1 MLQLRHPPQCWP
13 RLERGLPPG
22 PPPRIYRNRRGYTL
36 IEVMVGLA
44 ILGIL
49 LAVGIPSMKN
59 WIVANKARAASE
71 FYLDGLSMAR
81 RQAVLH
87 NARSRFVLAPG
98 TNGQFDWRVDL
109 CFPVSGSPCTD
120 DEGNWSTTAAVSSG
134 DPEGTAGFRSVFRSA
149 ASLPPSD
156 LLIPVLAPAGASAVY
171 FTEVG
176 WVDTTIGDRLA
187 LLRLDPAPA
196 LANDL
201 RTAAVAVTLAG
212 MAAKCDPAVA
222 APDSRACPP

>member
-1 MLQLRHPPQCWP
+1 MLQLSVQPRFQPRVPPT
-13 RLERGLPPG
+13 RD
-22 PPPRIYRNRRGYTL
+22 GYTL
-36 IEVMVGLA
+36 VEVMVGVA

-49 LAVGIPSMKN
+49 LAVGIPNMTN

-81 RQAVLH
+81 RQAVAH
-87 NARSRFVLAPG
+87 NARSRFVLTPG
-98 TNGQFDWRVDL
+98 ANGQFDWQVDL
-109 CFPVSGSPCTD
+109 CFPVPGTPCMD
-120 DEGNWSTTAAVSSG
+120 DEGNWTTTAAAASG

-149 ASLPPSD
+149 ASLPPSNV
-156 LLIPVLAPAGASAVY
+156 LIPVVAPAGANAVY
-171 FTEVG
+171 FTELG
-176 WVDTTIGDRLA
+176 WVDTTIGNRLA

-196 LANDL
+196 LANAV
-201 RTAAVAVTLAG
+201 RAAAVAVTLAG

>member
-1 MLQLRHPPQCWP
+1 MLQLRHRP
-13 RLERGLPPG
+13 RCRPHRG
-22 PPPRIYRNRRGYTL
+22 GYTL
-36 IEVMVGLA
+36 IEVVVGVA

-49 LAVGIPSMKN
+49 LAVGIPNMAN
-59 WIVANKARAASE
+59 WIMANKARAASE

-81 RQAVLH
+81 RQAVTH
-87 NARSRFVLAPG
+87 NARSRFVLTPG

-109 CFPVSGSPCTD
+109 CFPAPGTPCAD
-120 DEGNWSTTAAVSSG
+120 DEGNWSTAAAPSSG
-134 DPEGTAGFRSVFRSA
+134 DPEGAAGFRSVFRSA

-156 LLIPVLAPAGASAVY
+156 VLIPVVAPAGASAVY

-176 WVDTTIGDRLA
+176 WVDTTTGGRLA

-212 MAAKCDPAVA
+212 VASKCDPAVA
-222 APDSRACPP
+222 VPDSRACPL

>member
-1 MLQLRHPPQCWP
+1 MLQLKRPLQCRPALQPGAQPELPRH
-13 RLERGLPPG
+13 RG
-22 PPPRIYRNRRGYTL
+22 GYTL
-36 IEVMVGLA
+36 IELMVGVA

-49 LAVGIPSMKN
+49 LAVGIPNMAN
-59 WIVANKARAASE
+59 WIMANKARAASG

-81 RQAVLH
+81 RQAVAH
-87 NARSRFVLAPG
+87 NARSRFLLVPG
-98 TNGQFDWRVDL
+98 TNGQFDWQVDL
-109 CFPVSGSPCTD
+109 CFPVPGVPCKD
-120 DEGNWSTTAAVSSG
+120 DEGNWSTTAAPSGG
-134 DPEGTAGFRSVFRSA
+134 DPEGAAGFRSVLRSA
-149 ASLPPSD
+149 ASLPASD
-156 LLIPVLAPAGASAVY
+156 LLIPVVAPAGASAVY

-196 LANDL
+196 LANAV
-201 RTAAVAVTLAG
+201 RSAAVAVTLAG